1 MNATPSTTAKCNFCG
16 KPLETRTVTLF
27 VKTFSAPCYGSCGC
41 DRSAEKLESLGPVN
55 PSSKPSGNRCP
66 MCGGSMLLD
75 GVTGYVSD
83 CPDCGYSCVFGPDL
97 EAHLAE
103 ERAER
108 KSSPLEGTGVPRL
121 YWDAEP
127 DYEMAQRI
135 METGRGF
142 YISGRGSGTYKTL
155 TAARIA
161 KAYAELGKSVR
172 FLRSNDLLGQFKDAY
187 GSNRPES
194 EVFDELNG
202 CDLLVI
208 DDMGKENGTSWA
220 TSMLYAVVDGRYGA
234 MKPVVVTT
242 NYSEGQ
248 LVAKLAEEF
257 DDSTARAIMSRLSEM
272 TEKVAMEGPDR
283 RLA

>member
-1 MNATPSTTAKCNFCG
+1 MNATASTTAKCNFCG
-16 KPLETRTVTLF
+16 KPLVVREITLF
-27 VKTFSAPCYGSCGC
+27 GKHFSAPFYGSCGC
-41 DRSAEKLESLGPVN
+41 DMSAERLESFGPVN
-55 PSSKPSGNRCP
+55 PSPRPSGHRCP

-75 GVTGYVSD
+75 GRTGYVSD
-83 CPDCGYSCVFGPDL
+83 CPDCGYSSVFRDDL
-97 EAHLAE
+97 AAHEAE
-103 ERAER
+103 RRAEG

-121 YWDAEP
+121 YWDADP

-135 METGRGF
+135 METGKGYF
-142 YISGRGSGTYKTL
+142 ISGSGSGTNKTL

-161 KAYAELGKSVR
+161 KAYAEVGRAVR
-172 FLRSNDLLGQFKDAY
+172 FLRSNDLLNQFKDAY

-220 TSMLYAVVDGRYGA
+220 TSMLYAVVDGRYGG

-257 DDSTARAIMSRLSEM
+257 DDSTARAIVSRLVEM
-272 TEKVAMEGPDR
+272 TEKVVLDGPDR